1 MLTII
6 SKQFTVSF
14 VLNRGEAVM
23 LVRSIFANYYKLL
36 AGLSLALM
44 AVALTGCNE
53 LAAEKAAPSRP
64 VLVATVHYE
73 AESPERSFV
82 GTIKPRIE
90 TDMGFRVPGK
100 VAKRLVEVGQTVD
113 LGQPLA
119 TLDEVDL
126 KLQAEQADAEFHAAT
141 GVLAQAAA
149 AETRAKELRLK
160 GWATDAQLDQAK
172 ATADEARARLNRAER
187 SVELTRNSLSYATLV
202 ADTRGVVTATLI
214 DAGQVVASGQTAIR
228 VARFAEKEAVVA
240 IPETLVGR
248 AKEGVATVTLWSEP
262 NKKYAAK
269 LREIAPN
276 ADPATRTYLAK
287 FSLPDAGEAVSLGM
301 TATLT
306 LADAATTRVA
316 RLPLSALFSEGGDP
330 SLYIVDDKGEVA
342 LKPVTVKSYE
352 TSCVVVT
359 GGVDEGAK
367 IVVLGVQ
374 KLDPT
379 QRVRVVSSLSF

>member
-1 MLTII
+1 ML
-6 SKQFTVSF
+6 
-14 VLNRGEAVM
+14 A
-23 LVRSIFANYYKLL
+23 RSIFASYYRLL
-36 AGLSLALM
+36 AGVSLALI
-44 AVALTGCNE
+44 AISLAGCNDTV
-53 LAAEKAAPSRP
+53 AQKAESTRP
-64 VLVATVHYE
+64 VLVAAVHYE

-113 LGQPLA
+113 VGEPLA

-126 KLQAEQADAEFHAAT
+126 KLQAEQAEAELRAST

-149 AETRAKELRLK
+149 AETRARDLRAK
-160 GWATDAQLDQAK
+160 GWATDAQMDQAR
-172 ATADEARARLNRAER
+172 ATADEARARLNRAQR
-187 SVELTRNSLSYATLV
+187 SVELTNNSLSYATLA
-202 ADTRGVVTATLI
+202 ADSRGVITATLV
-214 DAGQVVASGQTAIR
+214 DPGQVVAAGQTAIR

-240 IPETLVGR
+240 IPETLLGR
-248 AKEGVATVTLWSEP
+248 AKDGIATVSLWSEP
-262 NKKYAAK
+262 NKTHAAK

-287 FSLPDAGEAVSLGM
+287 FSLPDADDKVSLGM

-306 LADAATTRVA
+306 LSDATTTRVA

-330 SLYIVDDKGEVA
+330 SFYVVDDKGDVRR
-342 LKPVTVKSYE
+342 KPVTVKSYE
-352 TSCVVVT
+352 SNDVVVT

-367 IVVLGVQ
+367 VVALGVQ
-374 KLDPT
+374 KLDPA
-379 QRVRVVSSLSF
+379 RKVRVVSSLSF

>member
-1 MLTII
+1 MFI
-6 SKQFTVSF
+6 
-14 VLNRGEAVM
+14 
-23 LVRSIFANYYKLL
+23 RSILANYYKLL

-44 AVALTGCNE
+44 AIALSGCNE

-113 LGQPLA
+113 LGQTTDRGTPLA

-126 KLQAEQADAEFHAAT
+126 KLQAEQAQAEFSAAT

-149 AETRAKELRLK
+149 SETRAKDLRAK
-160 GWATDAQLDQAK
+160 GWTTDAQMDQAK
-172 ATADEARARLNRAER
+172 AAADEARARLNRAER
-187 SVELTRNSLSYATLV
+187 SVELTKNSLSYATLV

-240 IPETLVGR
+240 IPEALVGR
-248 AKEGVATVTLWSEP
+248 AKDGIASVTLWSEP
-262 NKKYAAK
+262 DKKYAAK
-269 LREIAPN
+269 LREVAPS

-287 FSLPDAGEAVSLGM
+287 FSLPDAGETVSLGM

-306 LADAATTRVA
+306 LADPTTTRVA
-316 RLPLSALFSEGGDP
+316 RRPLSALFSQGGEP
-330 SLYIVDDKGEVA
+330 SFYIVDAKGDVA
-342 LKPVTVKSYE
+342 LKPVT
-352 TSCVVVT
+352 
-359 GGVDEGAK
+359 G
-367 IVVLGVQ
+367 Q
-374 KLDPT
+374 
-379 QRVRVVSSLSF
+379 

>member
-1 MLTII
+1 
-6 SKQFTVSF
+6 
-14 VLNRGEAVM
+14 M
-23 LVRSIFANYYKLL
+23 LVRSILSSYSRLL
-36 AGLSLALM
+36 AGASLAFLAIM
-44 AVALTGCNE
+44 LAGCNDKV
-53 LAAEKAAPSRP
+53 AERAVPSRP

-100 VAKRLVEVGQTVD
+100 VAKRLVEGGQTVEP
-113 LGQPLA
+113 GQPLA
-119 TLDEVDL
+119 TLDEIDL
-126 KLQAEQADAEFHAAT
+126 KLQAEQAEAELRAAT

-149 AETRAKELRLK
+149 AETRARDLRAK
-160 GWATDAQLDQAK
+160 GWATDAQMDQAR
-172 ATADEARARLNRAER
+172 AAADEARARLNRAQR
-187 SVELTRNSLSYATLV
+187 SVELTNNSLSYATLV

-214 DAGQVVASGQTAIR
+214 DAGQVVAAGQTAVR

-248 AKEGVATVTLWSEP
+248 AKDGVASVTLWSDSD
-262 NKKYAAK
+262 KKYAAK
-269 LREIAPN
+269 LREVAPS

-287 FSLPDAGEAVSLGM
+287 FSLPDAGDNVSLGM

-306 LADAATTRVA
+306 LSDPATMRVA
-316 RLPLSALFSEGGDP
+316 RLPLSALFNEGGNP
-330 SLYIVDDKGEVA
+330 SFYIVDGKGDVT

-352 TSCVVVT
+352 SNDVVVI

-367 IVVLGVQ
+367 VVALGVQ
-374 KLDPT
+374 KLDPS
-379 QRVRVVSSLSF
+379 QKVRIVSSLSF